1 MLADAHG
8 TPYAA
13 LPSLKEARRV
23 PDAAVVMEGDDG
35 GSIYLTCP
43 VRLVRCDEAALRQ
56 LLRDLDAHDWDDPEG
71 AGLFYEVAPVGS
83 GVAGGTGGGVVTD
96 GVWLHPELEAKGL
109 RGRVEA
115 VIAGRRPPGA

>member
-13 LPSLKEARRV
+13 LRSLEEARRV
-23 PDAAVVMEGDDG
+23 PDATVVMEGDDG

-43 VRLVRCDEAALRQ
+43 VRLVHCDEAALRQ
-56 LLRDLDAHDWDDPEG
+56 LLLALDKHEWDDPG
-71 AGLFYEVAPVGS
+71 STGLFYEILPVGS
-83 GVAGGTGGGVVTD
+83 GVAGGMGGGVVVD

-109 RGRVEA
+109 REHVDA
-115 VIAGRRPPGA
+115 VITGA

>member
-8 TPYAA
+8 TRYAA
-13 LPSLKEARRV
+13 LRSLEEARRV

-56 LLRDLDAHDWDDPEG
+56 LLLDLDEHDWNDPEST
-71 AGLFYEVAPVGS
+71 GLFYELLPVGS
-83 GVAGGTGGGVVTD
+83 GVAGGTGGGVVAD

-109 RGRVEA
+109 REHAEA
-115 VIAGRRPPGA
+115 VITRA